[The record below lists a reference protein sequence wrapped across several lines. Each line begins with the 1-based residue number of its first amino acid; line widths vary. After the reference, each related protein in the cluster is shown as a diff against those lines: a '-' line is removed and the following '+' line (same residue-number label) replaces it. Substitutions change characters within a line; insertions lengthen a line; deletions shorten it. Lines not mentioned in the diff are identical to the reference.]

1 MLLVLALRRR
11 RVAHCSLLIQLLW
24 PPIKTY
30 INKTGDWAMMPNIGN
45 ENLRSFLGE
54 ITGYF
59 QTLSRGP
66 PISANRNFRFYFT
79 LMFPAELGEK
89 ERERKQKGAPSC
101 KRDLYSWA
109 HRKRGRRG
117 KTKAALITDKNTIQ
131 SGGKFLA
138 FLKGTLEFWRG

>member
-1 MLLVLALRRR
+1 
-11 RVAHCSLLIQLLW
+11 
-24 PPIKTY
+24 
-30 INKTGDWAMMPNIGN
+30 MMPNIGN

-89 ERERKQKGAPSC
+89 ERERKQKGARAVREICIHGHTVREADVVKQKLLS
-101 KRDLYSWA
+101 
-109 HRKRGRRG
+109 
-117 KTKAALITDKNTIQ
+117 
-131 SGGKFLA
+131 
-138 FLKGTLEFWRG
+138 